1 MSSSWR
7 VPGGKPSEKE
17 EPEPFRTITTN
28 VKEGKDL
35 HIIYSVQF
43 IRWTYPCDRYQMIHG
58 RN

>member
-43 IRWTYPCDRYQMIHG
+43 IR
-58 RN
+58 